1 MIIMFNNSCGCTK
14 GVDSIDKSNW
24 KCGSTDRVNKL
35 RDDYWNNSPTVD
47 VERAVSYTKTYKET
61 EAEDTIIRRAKSL
74 YNYFAEKT
82 IKIQNNELIV
92 GTYGRIPRAVLICP
106 EICWEWI
113 NNELETMATRPQDP
127 YQISDEDK
135 EILKEAVFPY
145 WEGKTMEDYFIANIS
160 PDLVKIAIESG
171 VVFGDNKTEAGAG
184 EFAPG
189 YGNIILKK
197 GFKGIKTEAELHL
210 SELDSYDI
218 REHEKRRFYE
228 AVIICC
234 DAVKLLADRYAERA
248 REDAEKE
255 TNPDRKEELLSIAE
269 ICKKVPYEPPETF
282 REAVQAVWFTQI
294 ALFTEENTTSFCI
307 DRPDQYLYPFYKK
320 DKDAGILTD
329 LDAQEIFDC
338 LWIKMAEIIYVISE
352 DAAMLFSGYQ
362 PYHGL
367 TVGGCDKNGND
378 ASNELSFMALQA
390 TMNTRMH
397 VPTINVRINKNTS
410 DEFLMKV
417 CELVEIGT
425 GQPAIFFDETAWEIL
440 KNNGVSENDVYNWCV
455 AGCVEPQIPGKM
467 NMWDEG
473 GRFSYA
479 TAVEWA
485 LFDGVST
492 LIDNERIGLETGNPR
507 NFKTYEEFEKAVETQ
522 LGYLVKAAC
531 MACSVAERAHM
542 IRLPKPLRS
551 ICVEGCMEKG
561 LDVMK
566 KGAKYNV
573 GPGMESTGVADLA
586 DSLAAV
592 KKLVF
597 EEKRITMDELINALK
612 VNFDGY
618 EEIRQVLINAAPKY
632 GNDDPYVDEI
642 ASKFVELSCN
652 MCGQYN
658 SIFDSKYVNGLVPV
672 IANIPHGK
680 VIAALPSGRKAAE
693 PLADGISP
701 FPGYDKKGPSAV
713 IKSVCTI
720 NHTNNGCGTLLNM
733 KLSPSLIASKDDKR
747 KLIAMLRTESQM
759 GGYHVQFNVVK
770 KETLLNALEKP
781 SEYRDLLV
789 RVAGYSAYFVELRK
803 EAQNLIINR
812 TENAAW

>member
-1 MIIMFNNSCGCTK
+1 MVNDSCGCAK
-14 GVDSIDKSNW
+14 GVETIDKSKW
-24 KCGSTDRVNKL
+24 THGATDRVNRL
-35 RDDYWNNSPTVD
+35 RDKYWDYPPTVD

-61 EAEDTIIRRAKSL
+61 EAEDTIIRKAKAL

-82 IKIQNNELIV
+82 IKIQDDELIV
-92 GTYGRIPRAVLICP
+92 GTYGRIPRAVVVCP

-113 NNELETMATRPQDP
+113 NDELETMATRPQDP

-135 EILKEAVFPY
+135 VILRDEVFPY
-145 WEGKTMEDYFIANIS
+145 WKGKTMEDYFLANIS
-160 PDLVKIAIESG
+160 PDLVQIAIESG
-171 VVFGDNKTEAGAG
+171 VVFGDNKSEAGAG

-197 GFKGIKTEAELHL
+197 GFKGIKEEAEAHL
-210 SELDSYDI
+210 AELDPYDI
-218 REHEKRRFYE
+218 HDHDKRKFYE
-228 AVIICC
+228 AAIICC
-234 DAVKLLADRYAERA
+234 DAIKLLADRYGDEAKAAAERTKDPK
-248 REDAEKE
+248 RKAELE
-255 TNPDRKEELLSIAE
+255 MIAG
-269 ICKKVPYEPPETF
+269 ICRKVPYEPPETF

-320 DKDAGILTD
+320 DKEAGILTD
-329 LDAQEIFDC
+329 LDAQEMFDC

-352 DAAMLFSGYQ
+352 GAAMLFSGYQ

-367 TVGGCDKNGND
+367 TVGGVDKNLED

-390 TMNTRMH
+390 TMDTRMH
-397 VPTINVRINKNTS
+397 VPTINVRVNEKTS
-410 DEFLMKV
+410 DEFMMKV

-425 GQPAIFFDETAWEIL
+425 GQPAIFFDENAWNIL
-440 KNNGVSENDVYNWCV
+440 RNNGVAEEDLWNWCV

-485 LFDGVST
+485 LFNGVSPVIGT
-492 LIDNERIGLETGNPR
+492 ERLGLETGDPR
-507 NFKTYEEFEKAVETQ
+507 SFKTYEEFEKAVELQ
-522 LGYLVKAAC
+522 LGHLVKAAC
-531 MACSVAERAHM
+531 MACSVVERAHQLK
-542 IRLPKPLRS
+542 LPKPVRS
-551 ICVEGCMEKG
+551 MCVEGPMEKG
-561 LDVMK
+561 LDVMY

-573 GPGMESTGVADLA
+573 GPGMESTGAADLA
-586 DSLAAV
+586 DSMAAI
-592 KKLVF
+592 KKFVF
-597 EEKRITMDELINALK
+597 DEKRITMDELITALEA
-612 VNFDGY
+612 NFEGY
-618 EEIRQVLINAAPKY
+618 ENLRQMLINGAPKY
-632 GNDDPYVDEI
+632 GNDDPYVDDI
-642 ASKFVELSCN
+642 ASKFIEMSCD
-652 MCGQYN
+652 MCASYT
-658 SIFDSKYVNGLVPV
+658 SLFDSKYVNGLVPV
-672 IANIPHGK
+672 IANIPHGQ

-701 FPGYDKKGPSAV
+701 FPGYDTKGPSAV
-713 IKSVCTI
+713 IKSVCAVD
-720 NHTNNGCGTLLNM
+720 HTKNGCGTLLNM
-733 KLSPSLIASKDDKR
+733 KLSPSLIASVDDKK
-747 KLIAMLRTESQM
+747 KLIALLRAEEKL

-770 KETLLNALEKP
+770 KETLLDALDKP
-781 SEYRDLLV
+781 QDYKDLLV